1 MLSFRA
7 LSLLI
12 LALSLSSGCISC
24 VGGTGDDSAEAC
36 TTPLTN
42 DNNYSWTGVLNIP
55 NYTTAEKEDIKLD
68 FTALTEDML
77 CHAMDPVA
85 DVDSLGLTRF
95 PLLTQAEIATGL
107 TNNSLLQSNTDG
119 YVSCEPGDLTTC
131 MLSDFTFGG
140 SAYEVVESYEAA
152 GGAFLLSISKGFDPA
167 QGALFL
173 LFLDPQPTSTV
184 TEIEILPTCDIV
196 DYDVDLESRTPA
208 VIPDDCLTIDWSG
221 LTVSGN
227 GEPLLPGKLDE
238 VLIAHYATLTPGEID
253 DQFTDVEILA
263 DETYT
268 LELTGGTTADLS
280 GAVSAE
286 GVAFEGFTA
295 PGTWLLGLRCTANC
309 TNPAP
314 MFMTVVV
321 PG

>member
-1 MLSFRA
+1 MSSIRPSA
-7 LSLLI
+7 LSIAALLG
-12 LALSLSSGCISC
+12 LGCLD
-24 VGGTGDDSAEAC
+24 GGKDDTADVC
-36 TTPLTN
+36 TTVLTN
-42 DNNYSWTGVLNIP
+42 ANNYSWTGELNIP

-68 FTALTEDML
+68 FGALTEDML
-77 CHAMDPVA
+77 CHTMDPVA

-95 PLLTQAEIATGL
+95 PRLTQAQIATGL
-107 TNNSLLQSNTDG
+107 TNNSLLQANTSG
-119 YVSCEPGDLTTC
+119 YVSCEPGDRTYC
-131 MLSDFTFGG
+131 MLSEFTFGG
-140 SAYEVVESYEAA
+140 TAYDVVGSYEAA
-152 GGAFLLSISKGFDPA
+152 GGAYLLSISTGFDPG

-196 DYDVDLESRTPA
+196 DYVVDMESLTPA
-208 VIPDDCLTIDWSG
+208 VIPNDCLTIDWSG

-238 VLIAHYATLTPGEID
+238 VLIAHFGTLTAGEID
-253 DQFTDVEILA
+253 DQFTDIEILA

-280 GAVSAE
+280 GAVSAD
-286 GVAFEGFTA
+286 GAAFGGFTA
-295 PGTWLLGLRCTANC
+295 DGTWLLGLRCTANC

-321 PG
+321 PS